1 MDRYSNQD
9 RRKNKRIFLTNE
21 DGIEGVFK
29 FPDKEPITTNIMN
42 LSSGGLQFVL
52 DRKQVEKIAKG
63 DYLQLEKIKGNEDL
77 DFLSDIKLE
86 VKWILDLQ
94 FFEHAG
100 IGCEYKDA
108 SNNVVELMEKFV
120 EDIDS
125 KKKYTVKSE

>member
-1 MDRYSNQD
+1 MDRYSNQE
-9 RRKNKRIFLTNE
+9 RRKNKRIFFTNE

-52 DRKQVEKIAKG
+52 DRKQIEKIAKG
-63 DYLQLEKIKGNEDL
+63 DHLLLEKIKGNEEL
-77 DFLSDIKLE
+77 NFLNDIKLE

-100 IGCEYKDA
+100 IGCEFKDIPT
-108 SNNVVELMEKFV
+108 SVVELMEKFV